1 MKSSVAGRVR
11 STTQQVPGQNDQSNA
26 YQLKRSVLI
35 SLYFLSSS
43 KVMIT
48 FLTLYFFYLNISISV
63 ITSTW
68 VQLFAFNI
76 LYGIV
81 TTLFG

>member
-1 MKSSVAGRVR
+1 MKSSVAGRVH

-43 KVMIT
+43 KVVIT
-48 FLTLYFFYLNISISV
+48 FLTLYFFNLNISISV
-63 ITSTW
+63 ITFTL

-76 LYGIV
+76 LYDIV

>member
-1 MKSSVAGRVR
+1 MKSSVAGRVH

>member
-1 MKSSVAGRVR
+1 MKSSVAGRVH
-11 STTQQVPGQNDQSNA
+11 STTQQVQGQNDQSNA
-26 YQLKRSVLI
+26 YQLKRSELI

-63 ITSTW
+63 ITSTL
-68 VQLFAFNI
+68 VQLFAFNM

-81 TTLFG
+81 TTLFV

>member
-1 MKSSVAGRVR
+1 MKSSVAGRVH
-11 STTQQVPGQNDQSNA
+11 STTQQVKGQNDQSNA
-26 YQLKRSVLI
+26 YQLKHSVLI

-63 ITSTW
+63 ITSTL
-68 VQLFAFNI
+68 VQLFAFNM

-81 TTLFG
+81 TTLFV

>member
-1 MKSSVAGRVR
+1 MKSSVAGRVH
-11 STTQQVPGQNDQSNA
+11 STTQQVQGQNDQSNA

-63 ITSTW
+63 ITSTL
-68 VQLFAFNI
+68 VQLFAFNM

-81 TTLFG
+81 TTLFV